1 MIYEVDSDFAG
12 FRKAVFGSGVNIILA
27 ERKVNS
33 TNSVGKSLFLECIN
47 FVLGADFAKGEFSKY
62 EELEGHYISLTMDL
76 ENRKVKVKR
85 KISKTENKFIY
96 IDNDKP
102 IGLSEW
108 KDKLLK
114 YYFNLSISSSILS
127 WRNLFSFFYKEDSE
141 NDFSKAL
148 KSYNGE
154 PEYKTSLYQ
163 SFLLDIAFEE
173 IKSLTETKVIQSEK
187 GGFNKYLNTLRKSL
201 EVIPE
206 LIPKI
211 DNLDEVNSHINKKIN
226 FLKGEIINSKRKKE
240 VIDSRIAQ
248 LQNNKNELVEV
259 KINNENNISTIFK
272 SMEKELGNYIKR
284 TFEEADQF
292 HEFLVGENINVIE
305 KEIEKYQSIRNEV
318 ERELK
323 SDKIKLN
330 TLLKNKFEKEDS
342 FYNIDVN
349 NLMLNNLIS
358 KTNNPI
364 TTIIDKNIKEI
375 EDVKPGEIERIII
388 EKEEKID
395 EYREYLKDQII
406 GIYKNDREM
415 KFDIIFENS
424 LKVKFSYIDD
434 SGTGKGNM
442 KVLIYYVFLLIL
454 NRTKLNRNIDFIILD
469 TDITDGVDSNN
480 LFDLF
485 DSVDSYSREINP
497 IQLITTLRADRDV
510 NIDELEKK
518 DWIKYK
524 LSDAPDGFLFK
535 KDLKKKAK
543 K

>member
-1 MIYEVDSDFAG
+1 M
-12 FRKAVFGSGVNIILA
+12 
-27 ERKVNS
+27 
-33 TNSVGKSLFLECIN
+33 
-47 FVLGADFAKGEFSKY
+47 
-62 EELEGHYISLTMDL
+62 
-76 ENRKVKVKR
+76 
-85 KISKTENKFIY
+85 
-96 IDNDKP
+96 
-102 IGLSEW
+102 
-108 KDKLLK
+108 K